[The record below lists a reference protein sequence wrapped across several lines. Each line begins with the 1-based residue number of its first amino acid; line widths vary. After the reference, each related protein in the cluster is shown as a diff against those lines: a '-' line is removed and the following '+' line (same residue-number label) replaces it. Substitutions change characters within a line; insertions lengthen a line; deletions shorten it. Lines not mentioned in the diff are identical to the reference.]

1 LRDTSSG
8 AERELRG
15 AARRIACFAASA
27 HSASPVVA
35 YAESGGLD
43 PKIHVHQV
51 DTLERVATL
60 EGCASLGITALAFS
74 RDGRYLAVASA
85 APDPTLALRVA
96 ATGETLVK
104 MDLRS
109 EATRVAFDPFDAHR
123 LLVTHARGGV
133 LAAHPGVTLHVVD
146 ETYHRV
152 TVTPRPLR
160 VEQES
165 ALTCAAW
172 SPDGRVVLGDERG
185 AVFVANPDDGSLIPP
200 PESVRSAVRA
210 ALAAE
215 VPQRAVPPPGMRHAW
230 AYAGAG
236 PISSVAFSATRVAV
250 ALADSNRLLFFSP
263 FVAHADGEKSKN
275 PRLDIGAEPPARL
288 VKTVALGAGSGGA
301 SGIAA
306 VAFAPSFDELVAT
319 TTEGAAF
326 VATGFL
332 DGKGIL
338 AQEDQPS
345 PFGPGMRTIRE
356 SEGDPP
362 VFVGRSGS
370 AMETD
375 AAGAFVSRV
384 MGRVTSGAASA
395 AAATP
400 DASDASAATSAASS
414 GAVAPA
420 LSVAA
425 EAAKQD
431 ALKRIEHLRRRLGDV
446 IARNDEADELTRVP
460 RGELLMDETFKA
472 QLVAEGETR
481 VRELRARLERENL
494 VADYMS
500 SKIVAECWDTMQ
512 THGSAIVALNTP
524 GLMVHKYPLKAED
537 KTARLG
543 RRIAFL
549 RRVELAEQEHF
560 KNRGVAEKEKS
571 GGEEDGTRPEGAF
584 EGDKE
589 RAREVASSSDS
600 RVDARSVF
608 DLRVDAPLGEGAAV
622 SKKPSDAASS
632 NPNPA
637 TDSYEA
643 CLYDPSALYPPRRKI
658 SQFSLLQMTVREAK
672 AAFNESFASTEA
684 EKQKFVD
691 KIAEI
696 NARIVDI
703 RKELAGHTDDDA
715 PLFECVVDKIEQEEY
730 VLSVK
735 DSELK
740 STRWLSPEERAA
752 AEAAAE
758 AERERIRAKGENPP
772 EDRAL
777 REMMGGRLE
786 KAEEVGVPDELP
798 KPDWMIEI
806 DKEDWNDEQRKQGR
820 EFENKAKVYR
830 EELAKRRVLLAAELV
845 RLHEESAETVVRHD
859 EMLAEF
865 LVQKLATDQRVA
877 EMEADVV
884 ALACEVE
891 TALHDDER
899 EEERLA
905 LAVDAARETREKTR
919 AACSAFQLELD
930 AARKKR
936 DACDA
941 QNQKLDREFK
951 RDFADADDLFDALH
965 ALYKRRKPRKQ
976 TGLKRASSF
985 VSSGGVSS
993 GTSTPRGTTPAMRV
1007 TTPGTPGGSSV
1018 TGSDKNLAK
1027 EEVPSTLSHVSEHD
1041 PFRGASGR
1049 PASENTR
1056 EATPPAPEP
1065 LDSYSDRPEGTD
1077 DEWWFRLV
1085 EARDRKIAK
1094 EEELRVFD
1102 AQMREMGRL
1111 KAKLVSADDAAVAAE
1126 LASRAAAAA
1135 HAAKRRDALYDL
1147 SLPVRMLQTYVEA
1160 LEPEFELGGIADLE
1174 AQAAAKADA
1183 VLIDRSVVEHLNEVI
1198 QGHGAGKVET
1208 LVAIKDFKKG
1218 IYDLQWEK
1226 ERLAMEG
1233 EDASHKIKEIQMA
1246 RAPVGLL
1253 RDVLVEEDLARG
1265 PPPKQKGETL
1275 AGAARET
1282 DAAAQRRRAELAS
1295 LEQRLE
1301 HAKALHARRVA
1312 EKRKELLKTR
1322 RKKEAV
1328 AEANEAIATKAREMD
1343 GAVRDVAALRDAEI
1357 GGGAETDNSREA
1369 KARKMRALVTQ
1380 SKLRHIAKAQ
1390 EEEMLALRAELERA
1404 RLRTFPSFVER
1415 PSVRLPD
1422 IKRGSRGGRR

>member
-1 LRDTSSG
+1 MHDTSSG

-27 HSASPVVA
+27 HSATPVVA

-43 PKIHVHQV
+43 PKIHVHRV

-60 EGCASLGITALAFS
+60 EGGASLGITALAFS

-85 APDPTLALRVA
+85 APDPALALRVA

-104 MDLRS
+104 TDLRS
-109 EATRVAFDPFDAHR
+109 EATRVAFNPFDAHG

-133 LAAHPGVTLHVVD
+133 LATHPGVTLHVVD
-146 ETYHRV
+146 ETYHRR
-152 TVTPRPLR
+152 TVTARPLR
-160 VEQES
+160 VQDES

-172 SPDGRVVLGDERG
+172 SPDGSVALGDEEG
-185 AVFVANPDDGSLIPP
+185 AVFAANPEDGSLVAP
-200 PESVRSAVRA
+200 PESVTAAVRA

-215 VPQRAVPPPGMRHAW
+215 SPPRAAPPAGRHHAW

-236 PISSVAFSATRVAV
+236 AVSSVAFSATRVAV
-250 ALADSNRLLFFSP
+250 ALADSNALLFFSP
-263 FVAHADGEKSKN
+263 FVAPDVEAAKN
-275 PRLDIGAEPPARL
+275 PKLEPGETPARL
-288 VKTVALGAGSGGA
+288 VKTVALGAGA
-301 SGIAA
+301 SGIAG
-306 VAFAPSFDELVAT
+306 VAFSPSFDELVAT
-319 TTEGAAF
+319 TNEGAAF

-332 DGKGIL
+332 DARKGIL
-338 AQEDQPS
+338 AEEDQPS
-345 PFGPGMRTIRE
+345 PLGLGMRTIRE
-356 SEGDPP
+356 GDGDGSSEPAE
-362 VFVGRSGS
+362 RRGS
-370 AMETD
+370 AGETD
-375 AAGAFVSRV
+375 AARAFVSRV
-384 MGRVTSGAASA
+384 MGPAASGDASA
-395 AAATP
+395 AAASP
-400 DASDASAATSAASS
+400 DASDASASASASAEAFS
-414 GAVAPA
+414 PSTGADAPV

-431 ALKRIEHLRRRLGDV
+431 ALKRIEHLRRRLEDV

-472 QLVAEGETR
+472 QLKAEGEAR

-500 SKIVAECWDTMQ
+500 SKIVAECWDTME

-524 GLMVHKYPLKAED
+524 GLMVHKYPLKVED

-543 RRIAFL
+543 RRVAFL

-560 KNRGVAEKEKS
+560 KHRGVAEKS
-571 GGEEDGTRPEGAF
+571 GGEEDGARLEGALD
-584 EGDKE
+584 GSE
-589 RAREVASSSDS
+589 RVKVASSSDS

-608 DLRVDAPLGEGAAV
+608 DLRIDAPLGEGAAAP
-622 SKKPSDAASS
+622 KKPGDAD
-632 NPNPA
+632 A
-637 TDSYEA
+637 TDPGPDAESYEA
-643 CLYDPSALYPPRRKI
+643 CLYDPSELYPPRRKI
-658 SQFSLLQMTVREAK
+658 SQFSLLQMTTRETK
-672 AAFNESFASTEA
+672 AAFNKSFASMEA

-735 DSELK
+735 DSELA
-740 STRWLSPEERAA
+740 SERWLSPEERAEAEA
-752 AEAAAE
+752 AEA

-798 KPDWMIEI
+798 KPEWMTEI

-859 EMLAEF
+859 ETLAEF
-865 LVQKLATDQRVA
+865 LVEKLATDQRVA
-877 EMEADVV
+877 EMEAGVV

-891 TALHDDER
+891 TALQDDEA
-899 EEERLA
+899 EEARLA
-905 LAVDAARETREKTR
+905 LAAGAAREAREKTR
-919 AACSAFQLELD
+919 AACAAFQVELD

-951 RDFADADDLFDALH
+951 RDFADTDDLFDALH
-965 ALYKRRKPRKQ
+965 TLYKSRKPRKQ
-976 TGLKRASSF
+976 TGLRRASSV

-1007 TTPGTPGGSSV
+1007 TTPGTPGGSSAA
-1018 TGSDKNLAK
+1018 GSDKPLAK
-1027 EEVPSTLSHVSEHD
+1027 EDVPSTLSHVSEHD

-1049 PASENTR
+1049 PASEKAR

-1077 DEWWFRLV
+1077 DAWWFRLV

-1111 KAKLVSADDAAVAAE
+1111 KAKLAAADDDAAAAE
-1126 LASRAAAAA
+1126 AASRAAAIA

-1160 LEPEFELGGIADLE
+1160 LDPEFELGGIADLE

-1183 VLIDRSVVEHLNEVI
+1183 VLIDRSVVAYLNEVI

-1253 RDVLVEEDLARG
+1253 RDVLVEEDGAAK
-1265 PPPKQKGETL
+1265 PPKGGD
-1275 AGAARET
+1275 AVGGARET

-1295 LEQRLE
+1295 LEARLE

-1312 EKRKELLKTR
+1312 EKQKELAKTR
-1322 RKKEAV
+1322 RKTASI
-1328 AEANEAIATKAREMD
+1328 AEKNDDIAARAREMD
-1343 GAVRDVAALRDAEI
+1343 AAVRDVAELRDAR
-1357 GGGAETDNSREA
+1357 GGGAVTDNSREA

-1390 EEEMLALRAELERA
+1390 EEEILALRADLERA
-1404 RLRTFPSFVER
+1404 RLRTFPSFAEP

-1422 IKRGSRGGRR
+1422 IKGSRGGRR

>member
-395 AAATP
+395 AAAAP
-400 DASDASAATSAASS
+400 DASDASAAASAASP

-571 GGEEDGTRPEGAF
+571 GGEEDGTQPEGAF

-985 VSSGGVSS
+985 RFQRRLLQRHVHAARHDPCDARDHSGHAGGIERYGIRQESRQRGGALDAVARLGARPVPRRVRAPGFGEHARGDASRAGTSGLVLRPPRGHGRRVVVPTRRGSRPQDRQGRGAARLRRADARDGPFEGEAGFGGRRRRRGGVGVARRGGGARRQASRRAVRPLPS
-993 GTSTPRGTTPAMRV
+993 RAHAADVRRGARARVRAGGHRRPRGAGCREGGRRAHRPVGGGTPERGDSGPRRGQSGDARRHQGLQEGHLRPAVGEGAARHGGRGRV
-1007 TTPGTPGGSSV
+1007 AQDQGDPDGARARGFAARRPGRGGSRARSAAQAKGRDARRRGARDGRGGAAPARRARVAGTTPGTRQGS
-1018 TGSDKNLAK
+1018 
-1027 EEVPSTLSHVSEHD
+1027 
-1041 PFRGASGR
+1041 
-1049 PASENTR
+1049 
-1056 EATPPAPEP
+1056 
-1065 LDSYSDRPEGTD
+1065 
-1077 DEWWFRLV
+1077 
-1085 EARDRKIAK
+1085 AR
-1094 EEELRVFD
+1094 
-1102 AQMREMGRL
+1102 
-1111 KAKLVSADDAAVAAE
+1111 
-1126 LASRAAAAA
+1126 ASR
-1135 HAAKRRDALYDL
+1135 RG
-1147 SLPVRMLQTYVEA
+1147 EA
-1160 LEPEFELGGIADLE
+1160 
-1174 AQAAAKADA
+1174 
-1183 VLIDRSVVEHLNEVI
+1183 
-1198 QGHGAGKVET
+1198 
-1208 LVAIKDFKKG
+1208 
-1218 IYDLQWEK
+1218 
-1226 ERLAMEG
+1226 
-1233 EDASHKIKEIQMA
+1233 
-1246 RAPVGLL
+1246 
-1253 RDVLVEEDLARG
+1253 
-1265 PPPKQKGETL
+1265 
-1275 AGAARET
+1275 
-1282 DAAAQRRRAELAS
+1282 
-1295 LEQRLE
+1295 
-1301 HAKALHARRVA
+1301 
-1312 EKRKELLKTR
+1312 
-1322 RKKEAV
+1322 
-1328 AEANEAIATKAREMD
+1328 
-1343 GAVRDVAALRDAEI
+1343 
-1357 GGGAETDNSREA
+1357 
-1369 KARKMRALVTQ
+1369 
-1380 SKLRHIAKAQ
+1380 
-1390 EEEMLALRAELERA
+1390 
-1404 RLRTFPSFVER
+1404 
-1415 PSVRLPD
+1415 
-1422 IKRGSRGGRR
+1422 

>member
-1 LRDTSSG
+1 
-8 AERELRG
+8 
-15 AARRIACFAASA
+15 
-27 HSASPVVA
+27 
-35 YAESGGLD
+35 
-43 PKIHVHQV
+43 
-51 DTLERVATL
+51 
-60 EGCASLGITALAFS
+60 
-74 RDGRYLAVASA
+74 
-85 APDPTLALRVA
+85 
-96 ATGETLVK
+96 
-104 MDLRS
+104 M
-109 EATRVAFDPFDAHR
+109 
-123 LLVTHARGGV
+123 
-133 LAAHPGVTLHVVD
+133 
-146 ETYHRV
+146 
-152 TVTPRPLR
+152 
-160 VEQES
+160 
-165 ALTCAAW
+165 
-172 SPDGRVVLGDERG
+172 
-185 AVFVANPDDGSLIPP
+185 
-200 PESVRSAVRA
+200 
-210 ALAAE
+210 
-215 VPQRAVPPPGMRHAW
+215 
-230 AYAGAG
+230 
-236 PISSVAFSATRVAV
+236 
-250 ALADSNRLLFFSP
+250 
-263 FVAHADGEKSKN
+263 
-275 PRLDIGAEPPARL
+275 
-288 VKTVALGAGSGGA
+288 
-301 SGIAA
+301 
-306 VAFAPSFDELVAT
+306 
-319 TTEGAAF
+319 
-326 VATGFL
+326 
-332 DGKGIL
+332 
-338 AQEDQPS
+338 
-345 PFGPGMRTIRE
+345 
-356 SEGDPP
+356 
-362 VFVGRSGS
+362 
-370 AMETD
+370 
-375 AAGAFVSRV
+375 
-384 MGRVTSGAASA
+384 
-395 AAATP
+395 
-400 DASDASAATSAASS
+400 
-414 GAVAPA
+414 
-420 LSVAA
+420 
-425 EAAKQD
+425 
-431 ALKRIEHLRRRLGDV
+431 KRIEHLRRRLEDV
-446 IARNDEADELTRVP
+446 IARNDKADELTRVP

-481 VRELRARLERENL
+481 VQQLRARLERENL

-500 SKIVAECWDTMQ
+500 SKIVAECWDTME

-543 RRIAFL
+543 RRVAFL
-549 RRVELAEQEHF
+549 RRVELAEHEHF
-560 KNRGVAEKEKS
+560 KDRVVAEKS
-571 GGEEDGTRPEGAF
+571 GGEEDGTPPEGAP
-584 EGDKE
+584 EGSE
-589 RAREVASSSDS
+589 RVEVASSSDS

-608 DLRVDAPLGEGAAV
+608 DLRVDAPLGEGAAA
-622 SKKPSDAASS
+622 SKKPSGADAS
-632 NPNPA
+632 NPGPA
-637 TDSYEA
+637 AESYEA

-658 SQFSLLQMTVREAK
+658 SQFSLLQMTTRETK
-672 AAFNESFASTEA
+672 AAFNASFASMEE

-715 PLFECVVDKIEQEEY
+715 PLFECVVDKVEQEEY

-735 DSELK
+735 DDELTSE
-740 STRWLSPEERAA
+740 RWLSPEERAEAEA
-752 AEAAAE
+752 AEA

-859 EMLAEF
+859 ETLAEF

-884 ALACEVE
+884 ALARETE
-891 TALHDDER
+891 TALRDDEE

-905 LAVDAARETREKTR
+905 LAADAAREAREKTR

-951 RDFADADDLFDALH
+951 RDFADTDDLFDALH

-976 TGLKRASSF
+976 TGLTRVSSV

-993 GTSTPRGTTPAMRV
+993 GTSTPRGTTPAVRGV
-1007 TTPGTPGGSSV
+1007 TPGTPGGSSV
-1018 TGSDKNLAK
+1018 AGSDKPFAF
-1027 EEVPSTLSHVSEHD
+1027 EDAQSTLSRVSEHD

-1049 PASENTR
+1049 MASENAR
-1056 EATPPAPEP
+1056 EAAPPAPEP

-1094 EEELRVFD
+1094 EEELRVLD

-1111 KAKLVSADDAAVAAE
+1111 KAKLAAADDAAVAAE
-1126 LASRAAAAA
+1126 AASRAAVAA

-1160 LEPEFELGGIADLE
+1160 LEPEFELGGVADLE

-1183 VLIDRSVVEHLNEVI
+1183 VLIDRSAVQYLNEVI

-1253 RDVLVEEDLARG
+1253 RDVLVEEESKTATPSARRG
-1265 PPPKQKGETL
+1265 RRTRRRS
-1275 AGAARET
+1275 AGAPSSPRSRPAWNTPGRCTRAASRRSAR
-1282 DAAAQRRRAELAS
+1282 S
-1295 LEQRLE
+1295 L
-1301 HAKALHARRVA
+1301 
-1312 EKRKELLKTR
+1312 
-1322 RKKEAV
+1322 
-1328 AEANEAIATKAREMD
+1328 
-1343 GAVRDVAALRDAEI
+1343 
-1357 GGGAETDNSREA
+1357 
-1369 KARKMRALVTQ
+1369 
-1380 SKLRHIAKAQ
+1380 
-1390 EEEMLALRAELERA
+1390 
-1404 RLRTFPSFVER
+1404 
-1415 PSVRLPD
+1415 
-1422 IKRGSRGGRR
+1422 

>member
-1 LRDTSSG
+1 
-8 AERELRG
+8 
-15 AARRIACFAASA
+15 
-27 HSASPVVA
+27 
-35 YAESGGLD
+35 
-43 PKIHVHQV
+43 
-51 DTLERVATL
+51 
-60 EGCASLGITALAFS
+60 
-74 RDGRYLAVASA
+74 
-85 APDPTLALRVA
+85 
-96 ATGETLVK
+96 
-104 MDLRS
+104 
-109 EATRVAFDPFDAHR
+109 
-123 LLVTHARGGV
+123 
-133 LAAHPGVTLHVVD
+133 
-146 ETYHRV
+146 
-152 TVTPRPLR
+152 
-160 VEQES
+160 
-165 ALTCAAW
+165 
-172 SPDGRVVLGDERG
+172 
-185 AVFVANPDDGSLIPP
+185 
-200 PESVRSAVRA
+200 
-210 ALAAE
+210 
-215 VPQRAVPPPGMRHAW
+215 
-230 AYAGAG
+230 
-236 PISSVAFSATRVAV
+236 
-250 ALADSNRLLFFSP
+250 
-263 FVAHADGEKSKN
+263 
-275 PRLDIGAEPPARL
+275 
-288 VKTVALGAGSGGA
+288 
-301 SGIAA
+301 
-306 VAFAPSFDELVAT
+306 
-319 TTEGAAF
+319 
-326 VATGFL
+326 
-332 DGKGIL
+332 
-338 AQEDQPS
+338 
-345 PFGPGMRTIRE
+345 
-356 SEGDPP
+356 
-362 VFVGRSGS
+362 
-370 AMETD
+370 
-375 AAGAFVSRV
+375 
-384 MGRVTSGAASA
+384 
-395 AAATP
+395 
-400 DASDASAATSAASS
+400 
-414 GAVAPA
+414 
-420 LSVAA
+420 
-425 EAAKQD
+425 
-431 ALKRIEHLRRRLGDV
+431 
-446 IARNDEADELTRVP
+446 
-460 RGELLMDETFKA
+460 
-472 QLVAEGETR
+472 

-905 LAVDAARETREKTR
+905 LAVDAARATREKTR

-985 VSSGGVSS
+985 LSGVSS

-1126 LASRAAAAA
+1126 SASRAAAAA

>member
-395 AAATP
+395 AAAAP
-400 DASDASAATSAASS
+400 DASDASAAASAASP

-460 RGELLMDETFKA
+460 RGDLLMDETFKA

-560 KNRGVAEKEKS
+560 KNRG
-571 GGEEDGTRPEGAF
+571 
-584 EGDKE
+584 
-589 RAREVASSSDS
+589 S
-600 RVDARSVF
+600 R
-608 DLRVDAPLGEGAAV
+608 
-622 SKKPSDAASS
+622 
-632 NPNPA
+632 
-637 TDSYEA
+637 
-643 CLYDPSALYPPRRKI
+643 RR
-658 SQFSLLQMTVREAK
+658 R
-672 AAFNESFASTEA
+672 
-684 EKQKFVD
+684 
-691 KIAEI
+691 
-696 NARIVDI
+696 
-703 RKELAGHTDDDA
+703 
-715 PLFECVVDKIEQEEY
+715 
-730 VLSVK
+730 
-735 DSELK
+735 
-740 STRWLSPEERAA
+740 RAA
-752 AEAAAE
+752 ARRTGHNPKALSKA
-758 AERERIRAKGENPP
+758 IRSARVKSRLRLIPAWTRVRFSICASTRLSARARRFRRSRATPRARTRTRPP
-772 EDRAL
+772 TATRRAC
-777 REMMGGRLE
+777 
-786 KAEEVGVPDELP
+786 
-798 KPDWMIEI
+798 
-806 DKEDWNDEQRKQGR
+806 
-820 EFENKAKVYR
+820 
-830 EELAKRRVLLAAELV
+830 
-845 RLHEESAETVVRHD
+845 T
-859 EMLAEF
+859 
-865 LVQKLATDQRVA
+865 
-877 EMEADVV
+877 
-884 ALACEVE
+884 
-891 TALHDDER
+891 
-899 EEERLA
+899 
-905 LAVDAARETREKTR
+905 TR
-919 AACSAFQLELD
+919 ARC
-930 AARKKR
+930 
-936 DACDA
+936 
-941 QNQKLDREFK
+941 
-951 RDFADADDLFDALH
+951 
-965 ALYKRRKPRKQ
+965 
-976 TGLKRASSF
+976 
-985 VSSGGVSS
+985 
-993 GTSTPRGTTPAMRV
+993 
-1007 TTPGTPGGSSV
+1007 
-1018 TGSDKNLAK
+1018 
-1027 EEVPSTLSHVSEHD
+1027 TL
-1041 PFRGASGR
+1041 R
-1049 PASENTR
+1049 
-1056 EATPPAPEP
+1056 
-1065 LDSYSDRPEGTD
+1065 
-1077 DEWWFRLV
+1077 
-1085 EARDRKIAK
+1085 
-1094 EEELRVFD
+1094 
-1102 AQMREMGRL
+1102 
-1111 KAKLVSADDAAVAAE
+1111 
-1126 LASRAAAAA
+1126 
-1135 HAAKRRDALYDL
+1135 
-1147 SLPVRMLQTYVEA
+1147 
-1160 LEPEFELGGIADLE
+1160 
-1174 AQAAAKADA
+1174 
-1183 VLIDRSVVEHLNEVI
+1183 
-1198 QGHGAGKVET
+1198 AGK
-1208 LVAIKDFKKG
+1208 
-1218 IYDLQWEK
+1218 
-1226 ERLAMEG
+1226 
-1233 EDASHKIKEIQMA
+1233 
-1246 RAPVGLL
+1246 
-1253 RDVLVEEDLARG
+1253 
-1265 PPPKQKGETL
+1265 
-1275 AGAARET
+1275 
-1282 DAAAQRRRAELAS
+1282 
-1295 LEQRLE
+1295 
-1301 HAKALHARRVA
+1301 
-1312 EKRKELLKTR
+1312 
-1322 RKKEAV
+1322 
-1328 AEANEAIATKAREMD
+1328 
-1343 GAVRDVAALRDAEI
+1343 
-1357 GGGAETDNSREA
+1357 SR
-1369 KARKMRALVTQ
+1369 
-1380 SKLRHIAKAQ
+1380 S
-1390 EEEMLALRAELERA
+1390 
-1404 RLRTFPSFVER
+1404 
-1415 PSVRLPD
+1415 
-1422 IKRGSRGGRR
+1422 SRCCR

>member
-1 LRDTSSG
+1 
-8 AERELRG
+8 
-15 AARRIACFAASA
+15 
-27 HSASPVVA
+27 
-35 YAESGGLD
+35 
-43 PKIHVHQV
+43 
-51 DTLERVATL
+51 
-60 EGCASLGITALAFS
+60 
-74 RDGRYLAVASA
+74 
-85 APDPTLALRVA
+85 
-96 ATGETLVK
+96 
-104 MDLRS
+104 M
-109 EATRVAFDPFDAHR
+109 
-123 LLVTHARGGV
+123 
-133 LAAHPGVTLHVVD
+133 
-146 ETYHRV
+146 
-152 TVTPRPLR
+152 
-160 VEQES
+160 
-165 ALTCAAW
+165 
-172 SPDGRVVLGDERG
+172 
-185 AVFVANPDDGSLIPP
+185 
-200 PESVRSAVRA
+200 
-210 ALAAE
+210 
-215 VPQRAVPPPGMRHAW
+215 
-230 AYAGAG
+230 
-236 PISSVAFSATRVAV
+236 
-250 ALADSNRLLFFSP
+250 
-263 FVAHADGEKSKN
+263 
-275 PRLDIGAEPPARL
+275 
-288 VKTVALGAGSGGA
+288 
-301 SGIAA
+301 
-306 VAFAPSFDELVAT
+306 
-319 TTEGAAF
+319 
-326 VATGFL
+326 
-332 DGKGIL
+332 
-338 AQEDQPS
+338 
-345 PFGPGMRTIRE
+345 
-356 SEGDPP
+356 
-362 VFVGRSGS
+362 
-370 AMETD
+370 
-375 AAGAFVSRV
+375 
-384 MGRVTSGAASA
+384 
-395 AAATP
+395 
-400 DASDASAATSAASS
+400 
-414 GAVAPA
+414 
-420 LSVAA
+420 
-425 EAAKQD
+425 
-431 ALKRIEHLRRRLGDV
+431 
-446 IARNDEADELTRVP
+446 
-460 RGELLMDETFKA
+460 
-472 QLVAEGETR
+472 
-481 VRELRARLERENL
+481 
-494 VADYMS
+494 
-500 SKIVAECWDTMQ
+500 
-512 THGSAIVALNTP
+512 
-524 GLMVHKYPLKAED
+524 
-537 KTARLG
+537 
-543 RRIAFL
+543 
-549 RRVELAEQEHF
+549 
-560 KNRGVAEKEKS
+560 
-571 GGEEDGTRPEGAF
+571 
-584 EGDKE
+584 
-589 RAREVASSSDS
+589 
-600 RVDARSVF
+600 
-608 DLRVDAPLGEGAAV
+608 
-622 SKKPSDAASS
+622 
-632 NPNPA
+632 
-637 TDSYEA
+637 
-643 CLYDPSALYPPRRKI
+643 
-658 SQFSLLQMTVREAK
+658 
-672 AAFNESFASTEA
+672 
-684 EKQKFVD
+684 
-691 KIAEI
+691 
-696 NARIVDI
+696 
-703 RKELAGHTDDDA
+703 
-715 PLFECVVDKIEQEEY
+715 
-730 VLSVK
+730 
-735 DSELK
+735 
-740 STRWLSPEERAA
+740 
-752 AEAAAE
+752 
-758 AERERIRAKGENPP
+758 
-772 EDRAL
+772 
-777 REMMGGRLE
+777 
-786 KAEEVGVPDELP
+786 
-798 KPDWMIEI
+798 
-806 DKEDWNDEQRKQGR
+806 
-820 EFENKAKVYR
+820 
-830 EELAKRRVLLAAELV
+830 
-845 RLHEESAETVVRHD
+845 
-859 EMLAEF
+859 
-865 LVQKLATDQRVA
+865 
-877 EMEADVV
+877 
-884 ALACEVE
+884 
-891 TALHDDER
+891 
-899 EEERLA
+899 
-905 LAVDAARETREKTR
+905 DAARETREKTR

-1160 LEPEFELGGIADLE
+1160 LEPEFELGGIDDLE

-1226 ERLAMEG
+1226 ERLAIEG

-1369 KARKMRALVTQ
+1369 KARKMRALVAQ

>member
-1 LRDTSSG
+1 MGTALRLLDTSSG
-8 AERELRG
+8 AARELRG

-27 HSASPVVA
+27 HSATPVVA

-43 PKIHVHQV
+43 PKIHTHQV

-60 EGCASLGITALAFS
+60 EGGASLGITALAFS
-74 RDGRYLAVASA
+74 RDGQYLAVASA
-85 APDPTLALRVA
+85 APDPSLALRVA
-96 ATGETLVK
+96 ASGETLVK
-104 MDLRS
+104 IDLRS
-109 EATRVAFDPFDAHR
+109 EATRVAFDPFDAR
-123 LLVTHARGGV
+123 RVLVTHARGGV
-133 LAAHPGVTLHVVD
+133 LAPHPGVTLHVMD
-146 ETYHRV
+146 ETYHRRSV
-152 TVTPRPLR
+152 TRRPLL
-160 VEQES
+160 VPEEN

-172 SPDGRVVLGDERG
+172 SPDGRVALGDARG
-185 AVFVANPDDGSLIPP
+185 AVFFANPDDGSVISP
-200 PESVRSAVRA
+200 PESVRIAVRA
-210 ALAAE
+210 TLSAE
-215 VPQRAVPPPGMRHAW
+215 SPTRAVPPAGAHHAW

-236 PISSVAFSATRVAV
+236 PVSSIAFSATRVAI
-250 ALADSNRLLFFSP
+250 ALADSNELLFFSP
-263 FVAHADGEKSKN
+263 FVARDSRSAAAAKHSK
-275 PRLDIGAEPPARL
+275 LDSASEPPARL
-288 VKTVALGAGSGGA
+288 VKTVALGPSGGGA
-301 SGIAA
+301 GIAG

-319 TTEGAAF
+319 TAEGAAF

-332 DGKGIL
+332 DARKGIL
-338 AQEDQPS
+338 AEEDQPS
-345 PFGPGMRTIRE
+345 PLGLGMRTIRE
-356 SEGDPP
+356 GGGDALEP
-362 VFVGRSGS
+362 VERSGS
-370 AMETD
+370 AGETD

-384 MGRVTSGAASA
+384 LGPAASSEASA

-400 DASDASAATSAASS
+400 DASDASAAASAASL
-414 GAVAPA
+414 GADAPA

-431 ALKRIEHLRRRLGDV
+431 ALKRIEHLRRRLEDV
-446 IARNDEADELTRVP
+446 IARNDKADELTRVP

-481 VRELRARLERENL
+481 VQQLRARLERENL

-500 SKIVAECWDTMQ
+500 SKIVAECWDTME

-543 RRIAFL
+543 RRVAFL
-549 RRVELAEQEHF
+549 RRVELAEHEHF
-560 KNRGVAEKEKS
+560 KDRVVAEKS
-571 GGEEDGTRPEGAF
+571 GGEEDGTPPEGAP
-584 EGDKE
+584 EGSE
-589 RAREVASSSDS
+589 RVEVASSSDS

-608 DLRVDAPLGEGAAV
+608 DLRVDAPLGEGAAA
-622 SKKPSDAASS
+622 SKKPSGADAS
-632 NPNPA
+632 NPGPA
-637 TDSYEA
+637 AESYEA

-658 SQFSLLQMTVREAK
+658 SQFSLLQMTTRETK
-672 AAFNESFASTEA
+672 AAFNASFASMEE

-715 PLFECVVDKIEQEEY
+715 PLFECVVDKVEQEEY

-735 DSELK
+735 DDELTSE
-740 STRWLSPEERAA
+740 RWLSPEERAEAEA
-752 AEAAAE
+752 AEA

-859 EMLAEF
+859 ETLAEF

-884 ALACEVE
+884 ALARETE
-891 TALHDDER
+891 TALRDDEE

-905 LAVDAARETREKTR
+905 LAADAAREAREKTR

-951 RDFADADDLFDALH
+951 RDFADTDDLFDALH

-976 TGLKRASSF
+976 TGLTRVSSV

-993 GTSTPRGTTPAMRV
+993 GTSTPRGTTPAVRGV
-1007 TTPGTPGGSSV
+1007 TPGTPGGSSV
-1018 TGSDKNLAK
+1018 AGSDKPFAF
-1027 EEVPSTLSHVSEHD
+1027 EDAQSTLSRVSEHD

-1049 PASENTR
+1049 MASENAR
-1056 EATPPAPEP
+1056 EAAPPAPEP

-1094 EEELRVFD
+1094 EEELRVLD

-1111 KAKLVSADDAAVAAE
+1111 KAKLAAADDAAVAAE
-1126 LASRAAAAA
+1126 AASRAAVAA

-1160 LEPEFELGGIADLE
+1160 LESEFELGGVADLE

-1183 VLIDRSVVEHLNEVI
+1183 VLIDRSAVQYLNEVI

-1253 RDVLVEEDLARG
+1253 RDVLVEEESKNGDAV
-1265 PPPKQKGETL
+1265 
-1275 AGAARET
+1275 GAARET

-1295 LEQRLE
+1295 LEARLE
-1301 HAKALHARRVA
+1301 HARALHARRVA
-1312 EKRKELLKTR
+1312 EKRKELVKTQ
-1322 RKKEAV
+1322 RKTALI
-1328 AEANEAIATKAREMD
+1328 AEKNDDIAARAREMD
-1343 GAVRDVAALRDAEI
+1343 AAVRDVAELRDARD
-1357 GGGAETDNSREA
+1357 GGVEMDNSREA

-1390 EEEMLALRAELERA
+1390 EEEMLALREELERA

-1422 IKRGSRGGRR
+1422 IKGSRGGRR